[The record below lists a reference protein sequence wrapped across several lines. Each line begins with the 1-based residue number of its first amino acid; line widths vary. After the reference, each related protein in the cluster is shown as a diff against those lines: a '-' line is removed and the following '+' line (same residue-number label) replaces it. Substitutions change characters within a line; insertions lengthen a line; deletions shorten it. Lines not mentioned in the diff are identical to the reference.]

1 MDSYDTFRFILH
13 LLFIL
18 LIVLGSLLILL
29 VIYITKQYQSPS
41 GVLIGNLALIDL
53 LVGGF
58 LLPFGIP
65 ALFFDGWSSGRELC
79 VLNGFT
85 NQVLSCV
92 APGGPGY
99 EVGVALLTLAAISL
113 DRYVAIIHAIRYHQ
127 IMTLKRVWLIIF
139 ILWVFGVISGIFPLL
154 GWGRYIY
161 LHGTSLC
168 VTDFKSDKSFTLF
181 IFVVVFGIP
190 LNVIFVTYFQIFRAV
205 RKQVRA
211 IRCNYV
217 HPTNQMIY
225 ELDKVQQAN
234 QKANQLTNNEI
245 RVRQT
250 NQLTND
256 QLTSED
262 AVQLTNQITE
272 ELANENTVYS
282 TNQSAFRLTNDT
294 VVQLSNQTTEELAN
308 GNTVYST
315 NQSALQLTNDTALQ
329 LTNQGTNKLTNGN
342 AVHQSIAQW
351 TNENEVQLTNQTAGQ
366 LTNENAV
373 QLTNPRAS
381 QLPNENTFH
390 PTYRNSVE
398 LTNENAVH
406 SPMLDTLT
414 NQRES
419 FPTNQDTPRTTSL
432 TNQNTP
438 FHPQANQSKAKAYTT
453 NQNKEH
459 KPTKTTLPKRKSF
472 HTKLKQESKAAL
484 TMLAII
490 GVFVL
495 SLTPFAVYN
504 LYCLHTGKRYE
515 TADFITSKVAYSNA
529 IFNPL
534 VYGMMN
540 PLFRKG
546 FYQVFYTIFRCKRNK
561 V

>member
-41 GVLIGNLALIDL
+41 GLLIGNLALTDL

-65 ALFFDGWSSGRELC
+65 AIFFEGWSSGRELC

-85 NQVLSCV
+85 NQMLSC
-92 APGGPGY
+92 
-99 EVGVALLTLAAISL
+99 VALLTLAAISL

-127 IMTLKRVWLIIF
+127 IMTLKRVWLIIV
-139 ILWVFGVISGIFPLL
+139 ILWVSGVISGIFPLL

-168 VTDFKSDKSFTLF
+168 VTDFKSDKSLTLF
-181 IFVVVFGIP
+181 MLVVVFGIP

-211 IRCNYV
+211 IRSTCV
-217 HPTNQMIY
+217 HPTNQILY
-225 ELDKVQQAN
+225 ELDRVQQAN
-234 QKANQLTNNEI
+234 QKANQLTNEI
-245 RVRQT
+245 GVRQT

-262 AVQLTNQITE
+262 AVQL
-272 ELANENTVYS
+272 A
-282 TNQSAFRLTNDT
+282 
-294 VVQLSNQTTEELAN
+294 NQTTEELAN
-308 GNTVYST
+308 ENTVYST
-315 NQSALQLTNDTALQ
+315 NQSALQLTNDTAVQLTNQTAEELANENTVYSTNQSALQ
-329 LTNQGTNKLTNGN
+329 LTNDAAVQLTNQDTNKLTNGN

-373 QLTNPRAS
+373 QLTNQRAS

-390 PTYRNSVE
+390 PTNRNSVE

-406 SPMLDTLT
+406 SPILYTLT
-414 NQRES
+414 NQHES
-419 FPTNQDTPRTTSL
+419 FPTNQDAPHTTSL

-438 FHPQANQSKAKAYTT
+438 FHPQTNQSKAKAYTT

-504 LYCLHTGKRYE
+504 LYCLQTGKRYE

-540 PLFRKG
+540 QLFRKG
-546 FYQVFYTIFRCKRNK
+546 FYQVFYMIFRCKK
-561 V
+561 KSIDLE